1 MKKEKIIQQEI
12 SKTIIVPVIDRVLS
26 DDYMSVYGYEIAGYD
41 KVKVVDPEKLSKFL
55 SKYVK
60 SKDLVE

>member
-12 SKTIIVPVIDRVLS
+12 SKTIYVPVINKVFS
-26 DDYMSVYGYEIAGYD
+26 NDYLCEQIVIDYREIE
-41 KVKVVDPEKLSKFL
+41 VVDLEKLSKFL
-55 SKYVK
+55 AKCVK